1 MRAALVLPW
10 RLARR
15 ELRGGLRGFRIFTAC
30 LALGVAA
37 IAAVGSLSAAV
48 QTGLR
53 EDARQILGGDAEVRS
68 VHLPIGADVRAA
80 LDASGAVSGTVEMR
94 AMASADGQ
102 GADNARRLLVELKAV
117 DDLYPLY
124 GSIDTTPAGSVPAAL
139 AHKDG
144 LGGALVDADV
154 LRRLV
159 LKVGDKLDIGDATF
173 RIAGVI
179 DREPDRGTRVFIFG
193 PRVMIAARD
202 LKSTGLVQLG
212 SLINYYYRVRLDP
225 GTNAARWESDL
236 KARFPDAPWQVRG
249 LSGAA
254 PGMQRF
260 VDRITLYLTLVGLTA
275 LLVGGV
281 GVANSVK
288 SYLDGRTRTIAT
300 LKCLGAP
307 AALIFRTYLAQIAI
321 LAAFGIAI
329 GLVVGA
335 AAPYA
340 LVKLVEAQLPVPA
353 RLGVYPGPLLLAAAY
368 GVLTAL
374 AFSLWP
380 LARARD
386 VAPAALFRD
395 LVAPT
400 RRMPPWGYQLATAVL
415 LAALAGLAW
424 VTAPDRR
431 LAAWFVLA
439 AAGSF
444 VAFRL
449 AAWLIAHAAALINR
463 PGRAGALG
471 PRLRL
476 ALANL
481 HRPGAP
487 TGSVVLSLGL
497 GLTVLVA
504 IALIQANL
512 ERQVEEQLPSVA
524 PTYFFIDI
532 QSNELAIFNAAL
544 KSVPGVEDIQEM
556 PSLRARIVRINDV
569 PVDQARVAKSAA
581 WAVDSDRG
589 LTYAAAPPPGSHIVA
604 GQWWP
609 KDYKGPPLISFD
621 AGLAAGMGVGIGD
634 TLTFNVLGRDIE
646 ARIGNLRTIDWTTL
660 GMNFTVIFAPGTLE
674 AAPHTFIA
682 TVRAAPGQE
691 AAVLDAVT
699 GRLPN
704 VSAVRVKDALDA
716 VNQILGNI
724 GLAVNATA
732 VVTLL
737 AGTLVLAG
745 AIAAGHRRRVYDAV
759 VLKVLG
765 ATRRDVLRA
774 YLVEYGCLGLA
785 TAAIA
790 AVLGTGVAWFV
801 IARIM
806 GAPWVFF
813 PQNVALTALLCLAIT
828 VAFGFAGTW
837 RALGQKAAT
846 LLRNE

>member
-1 MRAALVLPW
+1 VRNTLILPW

-30 LALGVAA
+30 LALGVGA

-53 EDARQILGGDAEVRS
+53 EDARKILGGDVEVRR
-68 VHLPIGADVRAA
+68 VHLPVPADVRAA
-80 LDASGAVSGTVEMR
+80 LDASGTVSGTVEMR
-94 AMASADGQ
+94 AMAAIDGKSGN
-102 GADNARRLLVELKAV
+102 GARLLVELKAV
-117 DDLYPLY
+117 DEFYPLY
-124 GSIDTTPAGSVPAAL
+124 GTIDTTPAGSIQAAL
-139 AHKDG
+139 AHQG
-144 LGGALVDADV
+144 GVGGALVDEDV
-154 LRRLV
+154 LRRLK
-159 LKVGDKLDIGDATF
+159 LKLGDKLDIGDATF

-202 LKSTGLVQLG
+202 LKATGLVQLG
-212 SLINYYYRVRLDP
+212 SMINYYDRVRLKPSIDA
-225 GTNAARWESDL
+225 TKWTDEI

-307 AALIFRTYLAQIAI
+307 AALVFRTYLAQIAI
-321 LAAFGIAI
+321 LAGIGIAI
-329 GLVVGA
+329 GLAVGA
-335 AAPYA
+335 VAPLA

-353 RLGVYPGPLLLAAAY
+353 RLGLYAAPLLLAAAY

-400 RRMPPWGYQLATAVL
+400 RRLPPWGYQVATALL

-424 VTAPDRR
+424 ATAPDRR
-431 LAAWFVLA
+431 LAAWFVVA

-444 VAFRL
+444 VTFRV
-449 AAWLIAHAAALINR
+449 AAWLIARLAALINQ
-463 PGRAGALG
+463 PDRAGGLG

-512 ERQVEEQLPSVA
+512 ERQVEEQLPAVA

-532 QSNELAIFNAAL
+532 QSNEVASFNAAL
-544 KSVPGVEDIQEM
+544 KSVPGVEEIQEM
-556 PSLRARIVRINDV
+556 PSLRARIVRINGV
-569 PVDQARVAKSAA
+569 PVDQAKYARSVS

-589 LTYAAAPPPGSHIVA
+589 LTYAATPPAGSRIVE
-604 GQWWP
+604 GTWWP
-609 KDYKGPPLISFD
+609 ADYKGPPLISFE
-621 AGLAAGMGVGIGD
+621 AGLAAGMGVHIGD
-634 TLTFNVLGRDIE
+634 TLTFNVLGREIE
-646 ARIGNLRTIDWTTL
+646 ARIGNLRAIDWTTL

-682 TVRAAPGQE
+682 TVRAAPGRE
-691 AAVLDAVT
+691 SAVLEAVT
-699 GRLPN
+699 DRLPN

-732 VVTLL
+732 IVTLL

-774 YLVEYGCLGLA
+774 YLVEYGCLGVA

-790 AVLGTGVAWFV
+790 AVLGTGVAYFV
-801 IARIM
+801 ITEIM
-806 GAPWVFF
+806 NAPWVFF
-813 PQNVALTALLCLAIT
+813 PGSVAATALLCLAIT
-828 VAFGFAGTW
+828 VAFGFVGTW
-837 RALGQKAAT
+837 RALSQKAAA

>member
-1 MRAALVLPW
+1 VRDALILPW

-30 LALGVAA
+30 LALGVGA
-37 IAAVGSLSAAV
+37 IAAVGSLSSAV

-53 EDARQILGGDAEVRS
+53 EDARKILGGDVEVRR
-68 VHLPIGADVRAA
+68 VHLPVSADVLAE
-80 LDASGAVSGTVEMR
+80 LDKAGTVSGTVEMR
-94 AMASADGQ
+94 AMASAG
-102 GADNARRLLVELKAV
+102 GESGDNRRLLVELKSV
-117 DDLYPLY
+117 GDFYPLY
-124 GSIDTTPAGSVPAAL
+124 GTIDTTPPGPVPAAL

-144 LGGALVDADV
+144 MGGALVDPDV
-154 LRRLV
+154 LRRLK

-202 LKSTGLVQLG
+202 LKATGLVQLG
-212 SLINYYYRVRLDP
+212 SLINYYYRVRLKP
-225 GTNAARWESDL
+225 GIDAKAWESEL
-236 KARFPDAPWQVRG
+236 KRRFPDAPWQVRG

-288 SYLDGRTRTIAT
+288 SYLDSRTRTIAT

-321 LAAFGIAI
+321 LAGIGIAI

-335 AAPYA
+335 VAPLA

-353 RLGVYPGPLLLAAAY
+353 RVALYPAPLLLAAVY
-368 GVLTAL
+368 GVLTAIT
-374 AFSLWP
+374 FSLWP

-400 RRMPPWGYQLATAVL
+400 RRLPPWSYQAATAL
-415 LAALAGLAW
+415 LLVVLAGLAL

-431 LAAWFVLA
+431 LAGWFVIA
-439 AAGSF
+439 AASF

-463 PGRAGALG
+463 PGWAGGLG

-512 ERQVEEQLPSVA
+512 ERQVEDQLPAVA

-532 QSNELAIFNAAL
+532 QSNEVAAFDAAL
-544 KSVPGVEDIQEM
+544 KSVTGVDEIQQM
-556 PSLRARIVRINDV
+556 PSLRARIVRINGV
-569 PVDQARVAKSAA
+569 PVDRAHYAKSAA

-589 LTYAAAPPPGSHIVA
+589 LTYAATPPPGSRIVE

-609 KDYKGPPLISFD
+609 AEYKGPPLISFD
-621 AGLAAGMGVGIGD
+621 AGLAEGMHVGIGD

-646 ARIGNLRTIDWTTL
+646 ARIGNLRSIDWTTL

-691 AAVLDAVT
+691 SAVLQAVT
-699 GRLPN
+699 DRLPN

-765 ATRRDVLRA
+765 ATRRDVLGA

-790 AVLGTGVAWFV
+790 AVIGTAVAWFV
-801 IARIM
+801 ITEIM
-806 GAPWVFF
+806 HAPWVFF
-813 PQNVALTALLCLAIT
+813 PNNVALTALLCLAIT
-828 VAFGFAGTW
+828 VAFGFLGTW